1 MSRKSPPFFT
11 FFNFSSDVYNKFYI
25 GLSRQHYPEDITH
38 DDDQLS
44 TKPHTTKTTRDQ
56 KISHTMMINYP
67 RNPYDKNDSRSEDI
81 THDDDQL
88 STKPIRRK
96 RLKIKKMM
104 VSWKQK
110 KILRKKRVYSETSCV
125 IFYI

>member
-1 MSRKSPPFFT
+1 
-11 FFNFSSDVYNKFYI
+11 
-25 GLSRQHYPEDITH
+25 
-38 DDDQLS
+38 
-44 TKPHTTKTTRDQ
+44 
-56 KISHTMMINYP
+56 MMINYP

-96 RLKIKKMM
+96 RLKIMKLM

-110 KILRKKRVYSETSCV
+110 KILRKMRVYLKTSRV